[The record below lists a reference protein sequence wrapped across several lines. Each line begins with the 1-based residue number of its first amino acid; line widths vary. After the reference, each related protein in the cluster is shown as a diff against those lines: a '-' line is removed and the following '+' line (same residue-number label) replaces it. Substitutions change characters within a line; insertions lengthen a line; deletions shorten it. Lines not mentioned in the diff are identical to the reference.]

1 MGAVTVG
8 AYGFHVDKGNNNV
21 AEIKIELERD
31 SALEKPENKESSRRC
46 IYFLII
52 FIQMIIINLLLTSF
66 VT

>member
-31 SALEKPENKESSRRC
+31 SALENRKIRRAPGAA
-46 IYFLII
+46 FI
-52 FIQMIIINLLLTSF
+52 F
-66 VT
+66 